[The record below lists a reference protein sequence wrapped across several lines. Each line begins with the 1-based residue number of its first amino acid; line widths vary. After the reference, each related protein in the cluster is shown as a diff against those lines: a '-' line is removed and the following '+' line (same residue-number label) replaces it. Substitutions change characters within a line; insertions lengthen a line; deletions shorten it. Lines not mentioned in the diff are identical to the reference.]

1 MEMACS
7 TSSGRYPDPVA
18 ASKLQFKFRESVSG
32 FDRRE
37 LIDKL
42 FDNGAS
48 EVSPLFPDSQ
58 DDELSGLYTVQAARF
73 SVVPKLLKLL
83 NGSGEVEFAEP
94 AAERRLILPR

>member
-1 MEMACS
+1 METACS
-7 TSSGRYPDPVA
+7 TSSGRYPDLVA
-18 ASKLQFKFRESVSG
+18 ASKLQFKFRETVSG

-48 EVSPLFPDSQ
+48 DVSPLFPDSQ
-58 DDELSGLYTVQAARF
+58 DSALSGLYTVQVGRF
-73 SVVPKLLKLL
+73 NAVPKLLNLL
-83 NGSGEVEFAEP
+83 KGSREVEFAEP